1 MRRHIAILFT
11 VIGLCALSQTGAA
24 APPPPRPPHGHPIR
38 FPADAGLHP
47 GAHQEWW
54 YTVGH
59 LVDKRGHTYGFETT
73 IAKIGGLTKLFPS
86 TTEDLALHTDVS
98 VTDDAAHRFYQ
109 ALRFMAPGRDA
120 LPAGSPL
127 RARAVNATIA
137 VVGAGGLQYRVT
149 GSVPGAR
156 LALTL
161 ASRRPPL
168 LVGGGFFPWGDGY
181 TYYYSLT
188 DLQTSGT
195 LTIGRRQIPVH
206 GIAWM
211 DHQWGN
217 WTGLGAAPPGVRH
230 WEWMGMQLADGTD
243 INLAN
248 VTTSAGMEG
257 AASALLPDNR
267 QVNLRGGVTITDLGY
282 WRSQA
287 TGTLYPS
294 GWRVRIPRLRL
305 DVTVTPTVRDQELV
319 AEYPAFGYRLHYYEG
334 RCTVS
339 GMHAGRHVSGT
350 TYTELIGYGAPAPRP
365 QI

>member
-1 MRRHIAILFT
+1 M
-11 VIGLCALSQTGAA
+11 
-24 APPPPRPPHGHPIR
+24 
-38 FPADAGLHP
+38 
-47 GAHQEWW
+47 
-54 YTVGH
+54 
-59 LVDKRGHTYGFETT
+59 
-73 IAKIGGLTKLFPS
+73 
-86 TTEDLALHTDVS
+86 
-98 VTDDAAHRFYQ
+98 
-109 ALRFMAPGRDA
+109 
-120 LPAGSPL
+120 
-127 RARAVNATIA
+127 
-137 VVGAGGLQYRVT
+137 
-149 GSVPGAR
+149 
-156 LALTL
+156 
-161 ASRRPPL
+161 
-168 LVGGGFFPWGDGY
+168 GGGFFPWSDGY

-267 QVNLRGGVTITDLGY
+267 QVNLRGSVTITNLGY

-339 GMHAGRHVSGT
+339 GLHAGHHVSGT
-350 TYTELIGYGAPAPRP
+350 TYTELIGYSAPAPRP